1 MYIACDG
8 SLACTPL
15 PLTSSINI
23 AFSSTLPRV
32 AIDNN
37 IPISYISCNLTD
49 AGFMNITISDYD
61 GLQSLED
68 WYSAMYKQTLS
79 NHPSSLYSY
88 RFLK

>member
-1 MYIACDG
+1 M
-8 SLACTPL
+8 PL
-15 PLTSSINI
+15 HVMDRLLLLSLTSSINI

-32 AIDNN
+32 AIIN

-68 WYSAMYKQTLS
+68 WYSAMYKQT
-79 NHPSSLYSY
+79 
-88 RFLK
+88 